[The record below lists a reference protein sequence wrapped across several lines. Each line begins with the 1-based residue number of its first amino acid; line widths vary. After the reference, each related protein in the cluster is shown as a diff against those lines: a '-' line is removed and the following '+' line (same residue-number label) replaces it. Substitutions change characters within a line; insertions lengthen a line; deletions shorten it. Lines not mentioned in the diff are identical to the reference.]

1 MATLKQIQF
10 KRSKTAG
17 ARPAASVLAEGE
29 LAINLKDRVLFTKDD
44 QGNIIDLSFAKGGS
58 IDGNVIHTGNYNQTG
73 DYTLNGTFTQ
83 TGNFNLTGIA
93 RVTRDIIAAGQIMT
107 EGGELIT
114 KSSGTAHVRFH
125 DSADRERG
133 IIFSPANDGLTTQV
147 LNIRVQ
153 DYKAGSESTFAFNGN
168 GLFSSPEVFGWKSVS
183 TPVIYTNKVITNK
196 KVKGDYDI
204 YSLADN
210 TPLTESETAINHL
223 RVMRNAVGSG
233 IFHEVKDNDGI
244 SWYAGDGLDAYLW
257 SFTWSG
263 GLKAGHSIS
272 VGTPGGN
279 KGYSELG
286 TASIS
291 LGDNDTG
298 FKWHQDGYFHT
309 VNNGTRTFIYGP
321 AETQS
326 LRKMVMGYSPDGVLM
341 TTPPTENYAL
351 ATVVTYHDNNAVGD
365 GQTLLGYYQGGA
377 YHHYFRGKGT
387 TNINTA
393 GGLLVTPANIDV
405 IGGLINIDGR
415 SNASTLL
422 FSSYTSGQSSVD
434 NMNIRVWGDT
444 FTTVGGTRKNVMEIS
459 DATSW
464 MQYIQRTTAG
474 KVESV
479 LNGTQIVN
487 ENLTVVK
494 NATFDGTISAAG
506 EIATNA
512 VNGLRIWNNDYAAIF
527 RRSEGSLH
535 IIPTAFG
542 EGKNGDIGPLRPFSL
557 ALDTGKVT
565 IPDLQSS
572 YNTFAANGYI
582 KFTGHGAG
590 AGGYAIQYSQAAPI
604 FQEIDDDAVSK
615 YYPIVKQKFLQ
626 GKAVWSLGT
635 EINSGTF
642 VLHHLKE
649 DGTQA
654 HTSRFN
660 ADGTVNFPDNVQ
672 VGGGEATIAKNGNIF
687 SDIWKTFTSA
697 GDVTN
702 IRDAIA
708 TRVAKEGDT
717 MTGRLTLKTNSD
729 AVVIDYPADEAGYV
743 KGKKGGVDNWYVGN
757 GGADNGLAF
766 WSFQSQGGINI
777 NPNGEVILAP
787 QGVAIVNINR
797 DRIHMNGSNWIAH
810 KSGAWG
816 DQWGLEAPYFLD
828 FGSVGEDSY
837 YPIIKGRSVITGQG
851 YTTSVDLGIRR
862 TPQQWGQAIIR
873 VGNAERAD
881 GPVGIFEFHSSG
893 LFYSPTMVQT
903 PAIGVGTV
911 NGLGAPSIAI
921 GDNDTGL
928 SHGGDGRVNM
938 VANGMHIASW
948 SSSYHI
954 HEGLWDTTGALWTE
968 TGRAIISFGHLV
980 QQSDAYSTF
989 VRDVYVRSDI
999 RVKKDLVKFENASE
1013 KLSKINGYTYMQ
1025 KRGTDEEGNQKWEP
1039 NAGLIAQEVQ
1049 AILPELV
1056 EGDPDGE
1063 ALLRLNYNGVIG
1075 LNTAAINEHTAEI
1088 AELKSEIEELK
1099 KLVKSLL
1106 K

>member
-44 QGNIIDLSFAKGGS
+44 QGNIIDLGFAKGGS

-83 TGNFNLTGIA
+83 IGDFNLKGIA

-107 EGGELIT
+107 HGGELIS
-114 KSSGTAHVRFH
+114 KSASTSHLRFF
-125 DSADRERG
+125 DGDDRERG
-133 IIFSPANDGLTTQV
+133 IIFSPNNAGLTTQV
-147 LNIRVQ
+147 INIRVQ
-153 DYKAGSESTFAFNGN
+153 DYKAGTENTFVFNGN

-204 YSLADN
+204 YSMADN
-210 TPLTESETAINHL
+210 TPLAESETAINHL
-223 RVMRNAVGSG
+223 RVMRNAVGAG

-263 GLKAGHSIS
+263 GLKAGHSLSIA
-272 VGTPGGN
+272 TPGGT
-279 KGYSELG
+279 KGYSEMG
-286 TASIS
+286 PGSIA

-298 FKWHQDGYFHT
+298 LKWLQDGYFFT
-309 VNNGTRTFIYGP
+309 VNNGTRTLLTGP
-321 AETQS
+321 NEVSS
-326 LRKMVMGYSPDGVLM
+326 LRKFVAGYSTNGTDL

-351 ATVVTYHDNNAVGD
+351 ATVVTYHDNNAFGD
-365 GQTLLGYYQGGA
+365 GQTLLGYYQGGN

-387 TNINTA
+387 TNINTH
-393 GGLLVTPANIDV
+393 GGLLVTPGNIDV
-405 IGGLINIDGR
+405 IGGSVNIDGR
-415 SNASTLL
+415 NNSSTLM
-422 FSSYTSGQSSVD
+422 FRGNTTGYSSVD
-434 NMNIRVWGDT
+434 NMDIKVWGNT
-444 FTTVGGTRKNVMEIS
+444 FVDPSGGIRKNIMEIS

-464 MQYIQRTTAG
+464 MSYIQRLTTGEVEMNVNGSFESSGVTAG
-474 KVESV
+474 DRGVH
-479 LNGTQIVN
+479 T
-487 ENLTVVK
+487 T
-494 NATFDGTISAAG
+494 G
-506 EIATNA
+506 EISSGA
-512 VNGLRIWNNDYAAIF
+512 VNALRIWNADYGAIF

-535 IIPTAFG
+535 IIPTAYG
-542 EGKNGDIGPLRPFSL
+542 EGKDGDIGPLRPFSM
-557 ALDTGKVT
+557 ALDTGKVV
-565 IPDLQSS
+565 IPDLDLSHT
-572 YNTFAANGYI
+572 TFAENGFI
-582 KFTGHGAG
+582 KFGGHGAG
-590 AGGYAIQYSQAAPI
+590 AGGYDIQYVQAAPV

-615 YYPIVKQKFLQ
+615 YYPIVKQKFLN
-626 GKAVWSLGT
+626 GKSVWSLGT

-642 VLHHLKE
+642 VLHHIKE
-649 DGTQA
+649 DGSQG

-660 ADGTVNFPDNVQ
+660 QDGTVNFPDNVL
-672 VGGGEATIAKNGNIF
+672 VGGGEAAIARNGNIF

-697 GDVTN
+697 GDITN

-729 AVVIDYPADEAGYV
+729 AVVIDYPADEAGYI
-743 KGKKGGVDNWYVGN
+743 KGKKGGADNWYVGN

-797 DRIHMNGSNWIAH
+797 DRMHMNGSNWIAH

-837 YPIIKGRSVITGQG
+837 YPIIKGRSVISGQG

-862 TPQQWGQAIIR
+862 TPQAWGQAIIR
-873 VGNAERAD
+873 VGNAEGPD
-881 GPVGIFEFHSSG
+881 GPVGIFEFHSDG
-893 LFYSPTMVQT
+893 RFYSPTLVQT
-903 PAIGVGTV
+903 PAIGVGTD

-928 SHGGDGRVNM
+928 VHGGDGRINM
-938 VANGMHIASW
+938 FANGIHIANWGAGYQS
-948 SSSYHI
+948 HP
-954 HEGLWDTTGALWTE
+954 GLWDSTGAFWTE
-968 TGRAIISFGHLV
+968 TGRAIVSHGHLV
-980 QQSDAYSTF
+980 QANDSYSTF

-1025 KRGTDEEGNQKWEP
+1025 KRGLDEEGNQKWEP

-1056 EGDPDGE
+1056 EGDPNGE
-1063 ALLRLNYNGVIG
+1063 ALLRLNYNGIIG

-1099 KLVKSLL
+1099 KIVKSLL

>member
-44 QGNIIDLSFAKGGS
+44 QGNIIDLGFAKGGS

-73 DYTLNGTFTQ
+73 DYTLNGVFTQ

-114 KSSGTAHVRFH
+114 KSSGTAHVRFF
-125 DSADRERG
+125 DGNSRERG
-133 IIFSPANDGLTTQV
+133 IIYAPANDGLTTQV

-153 DYKAGSESTFAFNGN
+153 DYAAGSESIYAFSGS
-168 GLFSSPEVFGWKSVS
+168 GLFISPEVSAHKSIS
-183 TPVIYTNKVITNK
+183 SPQILTDKVITNGK
-196 KVKGDYDI
+196 KAGDYDI
-204 YSLADN
+204 YSLANN
-210 TPLTESETAINHL
+210 TPLAESETAINHL

-244 SWYAGDGLDAYLW
+244 TWYAGDGLDAYLW

-298 FKWHQDGYFHT
+298 LKWHQDGYFYT
-309 VNNGTRTFIYGP
+309 VNNGTRTFLYSP
-321 AETQS
+321 ESTVS
-326 LRKMVMGYSPDGVLM
+326 LRKMVMGYSVNGNDL

-351 ATVVTYHDNNAVGD
+351 ATVVTYHDNNAFGD
-365 GQTLLGYYQGGA
+365 GQTLLGYYQGGN

-387 TNINTA
+387 TNINTH
-393 GGLLVTPANIDV
+393 GGLLVTPGNIDV
-405 IGGLINIDGR
+405 IGGSVNIDGR
-415 SNASTLL
+415 NNSSTLM
-422 FSSYTSGQSSVD
+422 FRGNTTGYSSVD
-434 NMNIRVWGDT
+434 NMDIKVWGNT
-444 FTTVGGTRKNVMEIS
+444 FVDPSGGIRKNIMEIS

-464 MQYIQRTTAG
+464 MSYIQRLTTGEVEMNVNGSFESSGVTAG
-474 KVESV
+474 DRGVH
-479 LNGTQIVN
+479 T
-487 ENLTVVK
+487 T
-494 NATFDGTISAAG
+494 G
-506 EIATNA
+506 EISSGA
-512 VNGLRIWNNDYAAIF
+512 VNALRIWNADYGAIF

-535 IIPTAFG
+535 IIPTAYG
-542 EGKNGDIGPLRPFSL
+542 EGKDGDIGPLRPFSM

-582 KFTGHGAG
+582 KFVGHGAG
-590 AGGYAIQYSQAAPI
+590 AGGYDIQYAQAAPI

-615 YYPIVKQKFLQ
+615 YYPIVKQKFLN
-626 GKAVWSLGT
+626 GKSVWSLGT
-635 EINSGTF
+635 EIESGTF
-642 VLHHLKE
+642 VLHHIKE
-649 DGTQA
+649 DGSQG

-660 ADGTVNFPDNVQ
+660 QDGTVNFPDNVL
-672 VGGGEATIAKNGNIF
+672 VGGGEAAIARNGNIF

-697 GDVTN
+697 GDITN

-743 KGKKGGVDNWYVGN
+743 KGKKGGADNWYVGN

-787 QGVAIVNINR
+787 QGVAMFNINR

-837 YPIIKGRSVITGQG
+837 YPIIKGRSVISGQG

-862 TPQQWGQAIIR
+862 TPQAWGQAIIR
-873 VGNAERAD
+873 VGNAEGAD
-881 GPVGIFEFHSSG
+881 GPVGVFEFHSSG
-893 LFYSPTMVQT
+893 RFYSPNMVQT
-903 PAIGVGTV
+903 PAIGVGTD

-921 GDNDTGL
+921 GDDDTGL
-928 SHGGDGRVNM
+928 SHGGDGRINM
-938 VANGMHIASW
+938 VANGIHIANWGAGYQS
-948 SSSYHI
+948 HP
-954 HEGLWDTTGALWTE
+954 GLWDSNGAFWTE
-968 TGRAIISFGHLV
+968 AGRAIVSHGHLV
-980 QQSDAYSTF
+980 QANDSYSTY

-999 RVKKDLVKFENASE
+999 RVKKNLVKFENASE

-1056 EGDPDGE
+1056 EGDLDGE